1 MKSEFIRLDDI
12 SKSFYGVKALSNVSV
27 TINRGEAYCLAGENG
42 SGKSTLIKII
52 AGVYSKDNGSI
63 YVDGNVV
70 HDMNPNKSMDLGVQI
85 IYQDF
90 SLFPNLTVAENI
102 AYYNQIV
109 NKRKRVDW
117 NNIESIAKEAL
128 DQLNL
133 KIDLNKLVGEL
144 TVAERQ
150 LVAIARAITQDA
162 KLLIMDEPTTTLT
175 NVEID
180 ALFEIVRDLKSRGIS
195 ILFIS
200 HKLDEV
206 FKVSEKIIILRNGK
220 KVAEGNIEDF
230 DNDKVS
236 YYMTGREITS
246 EGFGFDGDTDDLI
259 LSVKDLNK
267 EEEYSDINFD
277 LSRGEVLGITGL
289 LGSGRT
295 KLANSLFG
303 VSPADSGTL
312 VLNGE
317 TISIDSVQDAIDHKI
332 AYVPEDR
339 ITEGLFLQRSIGN
352 NIISTIVDKFKRKF
366 GIVDEKEEEKEI
378 LSWIDKL
385 KIKVAS
391 HEKPVRSLSG
401 GNQQRVVIA
410 RALATNPEV
419 LILNCPTV
427 GVDVGSKEEIHKI
440 IRELAKQNIGVI
452 VISDDIPELLQTC
465 NRVLIMKK
473 GRITNEV
480 KISDC
485 DEAHIQELMLS

>member
-12 SKSFYGVKALSNVSV
+12 SKSFYGVKALSNVSF

-70 HDMNPNKSMDLGVQI
+70 HEMNPNKSMDLGVQI

-128 DQLNL
+128 NQLNL
-133 KIDLNKLVGEL
+133 EIDLNKLVGEL

-246 EGFGFDGDTDDLI
+246 EGFEFDGDTDDLI
-259 LSVKDLNK
+259 LSVTDLNK

-303 VSPADSGTL
+303 ISPADSGTL

-317 TISIDSVQDAIDHKI
+317 TIRIDSVQDAIDHKI